1 MQTLLSPVPPVA
13 LSSTATVGKFATALN
28 YAEPSPDGRW
38 LCALCDA
45 VTQGTIQVCHYISAT
60 LVAQER
66 DRVA

>member
-45 VTQGTIQVCHYISAT
+45 VAGGTIQVCRYVSAT
-60 LVAQER
+60 LLAQEWNW
-66 DRVA
+66 VA